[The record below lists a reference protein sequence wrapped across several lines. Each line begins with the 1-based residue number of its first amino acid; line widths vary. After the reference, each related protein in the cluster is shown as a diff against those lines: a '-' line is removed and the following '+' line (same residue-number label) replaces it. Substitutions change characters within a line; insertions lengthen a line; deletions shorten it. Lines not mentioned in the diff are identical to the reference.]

1 MSVIIHFNYE
11 RRIAKMI
18 RYSLPQIVLEAK
30 PISALRLAKCK
41 LEPNCKFYCSHLKI
55 LALNIAHLD
64 EQVIQN
70 LTLSCPLIEAF
81 RLHKCGGLEQ
91 LQVSSLPQL
100 SLVKVSACREI
111 SRIVIE
117 VPNLQTFCYENMHLY
132 GELKNVQCEI
142 YLETCKNLKRHESVR
157 YNSMTLEL
165 LQNLSSKV
173 PICSTD
179 KVSDSCIKFPPI
191 PKINWC
197 FGLMIQSY
205 H

>member
-1 MSVIIHFNYE
+1 M
-11 RRIAKMI
+11 
-18 RYSLPQIVLEAK
+18 
-30 PISALRLAKCK
+30 
-41 LEPNCKFYCSHLKI
+41 
-55 LALNIAHLD
+55 
-64 EQVIQN
+64 
-70 LTLSCPLIEAF
+70 
-81 RLHKCGGLEQ
+81 
-91 LQVSSLPQL
+91 SSLPQL

-142 YLETCKNLKRHESVR
+142 YLETCKNLKRHESIR

-179 KVSDSCIKFPPI
+179 KVSDSCIKFPSI

-205 H
+205 HQEWTL